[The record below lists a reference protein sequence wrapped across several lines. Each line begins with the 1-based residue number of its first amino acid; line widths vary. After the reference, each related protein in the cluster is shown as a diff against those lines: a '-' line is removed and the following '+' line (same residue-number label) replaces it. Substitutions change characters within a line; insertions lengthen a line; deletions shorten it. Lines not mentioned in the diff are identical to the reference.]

1 MGPTPQNP
9 TQGKDDEEQDSSWRF
24 LMMNERAKALGP
36 DDIFEVLL
44 DKLSRRGVLLAQ
56 IPRFVKDVLN
66 IIMENQSFSEG
77 AVNQKLGRLGW
88 GDQILDGYILEL
100 IRFLSE
106 NQVTTEKMEFPIG
119 SSTAVRRTDR
129 LTGIMP

>member
-1 MGPTPQNP
+1 M
-9 TQGKDDEEQDSSWRF
+9 DDEEQDSSWRF
-24 LMMNERAKALGP
+24 LMISERAKALGP

-77 AVNQKLGRLGW
+77 AVNHKLGRLGW

-106 NQVTTEKMEFPIG
+106 NQGKAMTEIMEFPVAP
-119 SSTAVRRTDR
+119 STSVRRTDR
-129 LTGIMP
+129 HALTGITP